1 MMKRPRRDVWTPIAG
16 VSAAVTFVAGVIL
29 SSASP
34 KDSAS
39 DAQVIAWYTHH
50 GHRLADIT
58 GAYLLAACGLFLLW
72 FVSGLRQ
79 RLRAAEGP
87 GGRLS
92 TVALGGGILCVGML
106 WVGAAAL
113 ASISGAESFGGV
125 PAIRSADLARFLPQV
140 GDVAILLFS
149 MFGAIALIDATS
161 VVIWRTGILP
171 RWFAWLGFICAVV
184 LLFGVVFIPM
194 VAFPVWLLAGSV
206 ILFRLP
212 SIEAEPVVAVPT
224 PPT

>member
-1 MMKRPRRDVWTPIAG
+1 MRQPRRDVWTPLAG
-16 VSAAVTFVAGVIL
+16 VLAAVTFVSGVIL

-34 KDSAS
+34 SDSDS
-39 DAQVIAWYTHH
+39 DAKVIAWYTDH
-50 GHRLADIT
+50 GHRLANLT
-58 GAYLLAACGLFLLW
+58 GAYVLAACGLFLLW
-72 FVSGLRQ
+72 FVAGLRQ

-87 GGRLS
+87 GGRLAN
-92 TVALGGGILCVGML
+92 VALGGGIVCVGML

-113 ASISGAESFGGV
+113 VSISGAESFGGAS
-125 PAIRSADLARFLPQV
+125 PIRNADLARFLPQV
-140 GDVAILLFS
+140 GFAAILIFS

-171 RWFAWLGFICAVV
+171 RWFAWLGFVCALV

-194 VAFPVWLLAGSV
+194 VALPIWLLAGSF

-212 SIEAEPVVAVPT
+212 SIEAESVVVEPT
-224 PPT
+224 PPA

>member
-1 MMKRPRRDVWTPIAG
+1 MRQLRRDVWTPIAG
-16 VSAAVTFVAGVIL
+16 VLAAITFVVGVIL

-34 KDSAS
+34 KESDS
-39 DAQVIAWYTHH
+39 DAKVIAWYTHH
-50 GHRLADIT
+50 GHRLANLT

-87 GGRLS
+87 GGRLAN
-92 TVALGGGILCVGML
+92 VALGGGILCVGML
-106 WVGAAAL
+106 WVGAAAM
-113 ASISGAESFGGV
+113 ASISGGESFGGAQ
-125 PAIRSADLARFLPQV
+125 PIRNADLARFLPQV
-140 GDVAILLFS
+140 GFAAILLFA

-171 RWFAWLGFICAVV
+171 RWFAWLGFICAVI
-184 LLFGVVFIPM
+184 LLLGVFFLPM
-194 VAFPVWLLAGSV
+194 IALPIWLLAGSV

-212 SIEAEPVVAVPT
+212 SIEAEPIVAVPT
-224 PPT
+224 PPA

>member
-1 MMKRPRRDVWTPIAG
+1 MQQPRRDVWTPIAG
-16 VSAAVTFVAGVIL
+16 VLAAVTFVAGVIL

-34 KDSAS
+34 NSSDS
-39 DAQVIAWYTHH
+39 DAKVIAWYTHH
-50 GHRLADIT
+50 GHRVANLT

-79 RLRAAEGP
+79 RLRVAEGP
-87 GGRLS
+87 GGHLAN
-92 TVALGGGILCVGML
+92 VALGGGIVCVGTL

-113 ASISGAESFGGV
+113 ASISGAESFGGA
-125 PAIRSADLARFLPQV
+125 PSIHNADLARFLPQV
-140 GDVAILLFS
+140 GFAAILLFS

-194 VAFPVWLLAGSV
+194 VALPIWLLAGSF

-224 PPT
+224 PPA